1 MTFGGKVAPG
11 GLAGAF
17 GSGGDPASVG
27 GIAAGARVMTLDG
40 CIAVEHLA
48 PGDRVVTRDGARP
61 LVAVRMHRYSGP
73 AMRVAEGALG
83 HDRPQTGIVLP
94 AETRVHLRDW
104 RARAMF
110 GTATA
115 DAAVRRLFDGEF
127 VTETRV
133 TGLPVYALTFD
144 VSQIIYVE
152 GLEIA
157 CEAEAVDAE
166 AWLSRTQA
174 IRRHAQS

>member
-1 MTFGGKVAPG
+1 MTFSGKVALQG
-11 GLAGAF
+11 V
-17 GSGGDPASVG
+17 SGRSPSDRAEGTR

-40 CIAVEHLA
+40 EIAVEHLVA
-48 PGDRVVTRDGARP
+48 GDRIVTRDGMRR
-61 LVAVRMHRYSGP
+61 LVAVRSSSYSGP
-73 AMRVAEGALG
+73 AMRLAAGALG

-104 RARAMF
+104 RAKAMF
-110 GTATA
+110 GAPTA

-133 TGLPVYALTFD
+133 TDLRVFTLTFD
-144 VSQIIYVE
+144 VAQVIYVE

-166 AWLSRTQA
+166 AWLARTA
-174 IRRHAQS
+174 APRHRAHG